1 MNRQV
6 SPEHVTNV
14 QALVNHLA
22 GQVHGA
28 DAQVALDALLATY
41 RCLAMNQAA
50 DQMRHAG
57 DMATHVGIDL
67 GLMAVGL
74 LMNPNSATH

>member
-1 MNRQV
+1 MKRV
-6 SPEHVTNV
+6 ATPEHVANV

-22 GQVHGA
+22 EQLRGA

-41 RCLAMNQAA
+41 RCLAMNQPAE
-50 DQMRHAG
+50 QTQHAG

-67 GLMAVGL
+67 GLMAAGL
-74 LMNPNSATH
+74 LMHTDSVAH